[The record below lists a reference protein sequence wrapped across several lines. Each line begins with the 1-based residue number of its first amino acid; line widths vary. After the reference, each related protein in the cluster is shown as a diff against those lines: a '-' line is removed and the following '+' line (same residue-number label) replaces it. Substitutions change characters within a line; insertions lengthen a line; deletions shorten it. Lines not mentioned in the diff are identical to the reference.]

1 MRLRSIMMAAVAAAA
16 LAGLGQMARAQDV
29 ELKIQHFLPAVAPA
43 QKVLIEPWAKALEE
57 QSKGRIK
64 SRIFPAMQLGGK
76 PPQLYDQVR
85 DGVAD
90 VVWTLPSYTPGR
102 FPIMSVFELP
112 FMINNAEATTK
123 AAWEFYQTYAKE
135 EFADVH
141 PILFHVHARGLIHTK
156 GKAVTKVEDLS
167 GLRLRAPSR
176 PVGDALAKFGAVP
189 VFMPVPQTPEALS
202 KNVIDG
208 AVVPWEVTVS
218 LRLYEL
224 TDHHTQI
231 PGPRGLYTS
240 VFLLAM
246 NKKTYDGMPADLKK
260 IVDANSG
267 DALTGKIGKAW
278 EEVEKP
284 GLEAATKRGNKI
296 ITMPPEEVA
305 KMRKLA
311 EPVTQAWVEEMN
323 KQGKDGAKLLA
334 AAQALIDKYGK

>member
-1 MRLRSIMMAAVAAAA
+1 MTIRNLYLAAFAAAGI
-16 LAGLGQMARAQDV
+16 AGLALPLQAQDV
-29 ELKIQHFLPAVAPA
+29 DLKIQHFLPAVAPA
-43 QKVLIEPWAKALEE
+43 PKVRIDPGAKALEA
-57 QSKGRIK
+57 QSKGQIK
-64 SRIFPAMQLGGK
+64 SRIFPSMQLGGK
-76 PPQLYDQVR
+76 PPQLIDQVR

-123 AAWEFYQTYAKE
+123 AAWDFYQAYAKE
-135 EFADVH
+135 EFADIH

-156 GKAVTKVEDLS
+156 GKAVQKVEDLS

-176 PVGDALAKFGAVP
+176 PVGDALAKYGAVP

-202 KNVIDG
+202 KSVIDG

-231 PGPRGLYTS
+231 PGARGLYTS
-240 VFLLAM
+240 VFLLGM
-246 NKKTYDGMPADLKK
+246 NKKTYDGLSADQKK
-260 IVDANSG
+260 VVDANAG
-267 DALTGKIGKAW
+267 AALTGKIGAAW
-278 EEVEKP
+278 EDVEKP
-284 GLEAATKRGNKI
+284 GLDAATKRGNKML
-296 ITMPPEEVA
+296 TMPEAEVA